1 MSNTNSKRRMAR
13 VSSKSALSEQVVSE
27 QVVSEKATETTTPPV
42 VTDEAQNVTSA
53 EEQQVVASD
62 GENATESPAEVTA
75 PATDPFA
82 DLPTVT
88 IGEFQF
94 KDLTEALTS
103 DPRKYEGV
111 HREARELKSP
121 VKKGWKHSA
130 HMIAYN
136 PTSGKE
142 FKPGSVYGTIDQIC
156 RNFGRAG
163 VPAYVLVAK
172 VRQAQ
177 KGNKRS
183 HYCNELPPI
192 GWGEGWVDT
201 YISKGYGKV
210 LDTPAP
216 AFGSEAAEKAA
227 AEADKV
233 ELAA

>member
-13 VSSKSALSEQVVSE
+13 VSSKSALTEQVVQPS
-27 QVVSEKATETTTPPV
+27 ETTEVGTPPV
-42 VTDEAQNVTSA
+42 VTETASETTED
-53 EEQQVVASD
+53 QQVVASS
-62 GENATESPAEVTA
+62 GEEATESPVEVTA
-75 PATDPFA
+75 PVADPFA

-94 KDLTEALTS
+94 KDLTEVVTS

-111 HREARELKSP
+111 QREARELKSP

-156 RNFGRAG
+156 RAMGRAG
-163 VPAYVLVAK
+163 IPAYVLVAK

-177 KGNKRS
+177 IGNKRS
-183 HYCNELPPI
+183 HYCNALPPI

-216 AFGSEAAEKAA
+216 AFGTEAAEQAA